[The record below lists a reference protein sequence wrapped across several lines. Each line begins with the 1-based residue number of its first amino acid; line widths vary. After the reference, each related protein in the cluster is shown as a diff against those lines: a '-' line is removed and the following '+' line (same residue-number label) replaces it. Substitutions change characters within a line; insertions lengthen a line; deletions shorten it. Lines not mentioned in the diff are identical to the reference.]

1 MVLKKVRRECP
12 LVSYRV
18 ELGGGVDQRGDW
30 DLCPLWKGLEPKC
43 QKEKMGGCA
52 AWGHLGTP

>member
-1 MVLKKVRRECP
+1 MSPSL
-12 LVSYRV
+12 LQSGI
-18 ELGGGVDQRGDW
+18 GGGVNQRGDW